1 MLRPAAL
8 VLCAVL
14 LVSGCATVPLETKP
28 EAVGPEAASPFT
40 GEEIAEPEQD
50 LPAVDVARRFVET
63 NAHTADDY
71 GVSRLYLT
79 ENVRQEWKPSGSLV
93 LLRDPFNTL
102 PAPAVEQPENPDEM
116 LVGLQGT
123 QLGKIEP
130 DGSFLP
136 AGGPYSA
143 QLRLRKQD
151 DGQWRI
157 IELPDEVMTTKPA
170 FENTHHPVPLYFFTP
185 EGNVRVPDW
194 RYVDAAPKEGLPG
207 RVMDALLGGPS
218 AGLENAVANPLQY
231 AQLDTNVTQ
240 LDDVLRVPLTGVAD
254 EADETKKLIIAQIVM
269 TLSHVTSS
277 GKVLPLSDGKPLL
290 AARSEWV
297 PSDLPSYSP
306 PTTSQPGMAVANERL
321 ISLENGNPV
330 PGPAGTGEVRIQSAA
345 QSLEGDQLA
354 LVEMLG
360 KKVRLRIGA
369 TAGPMQFTSVGG
381 KRMTRPTWWPGA
393 SNEVWTVVDRKDI
406 VQMRLNSDG
415 SWSERSVNS
424 STLERFGPISAL
436 RLSPD
441 GTRAVLIAGKRLV
454 MTSVSRDTETVMLRS
469 PRTLQPDY
477 LPDWVEVLDV
487 DWLEQGSIVAATAL
501 DTIPVV
507 KVSVDGFR
515 IDRYNLSNLETPVM
529 GVAAAPDGSVV
540 AANARGL
547 WVASTA
553 TEVWR
558 QHKAVKREVQTPFF
572 PG

>member
-1 MLRPAAL
+1 MRRRPAAL
-8 VLCAVL
+8 VLCAAL
-14 LVSGCATVPLETKP
+14 LAGGCATVPLETKP

-40 GEEIAEPEQD
+40 GEEVAEPERD
-50 LPAVDVARRFVET
+50 LPAIDVARRFVET
-63 NAHTADDY
+63 NAHAADDY
-71 GVSRLYLT
+71 GVSRLYLA
-79 ENVRQEWKPSGSLV
+79 EEVRPEWKPAGGMV
-93 LLRDPFNTL
+93 LLQDPFNTI
-102 PAPAVEQPENPDEM
+102 PASRQPEDPKEV
-116 LVGLQGT
+116 LVGLRGT
-123 QLGKIEP
+123 QIGKIEP

-136 AGGPYSA
+136 ARQPYSA

-170 FENTHHPVPLYFFTP
+170 FETTHHPVPLYFFAP

-194 RYVDAAPKEGLPG
+194 RYVPAAPKEGLPG
-207 RVMDALLGGPS
+207 RVMDALLAGPS
-218 AGLENAVANPLQY
+218 AGLEEAVVNPLQY

-240 LDDVLRVPLTGVAD
+240 LDDVLRVPLTNVAE

-277 GKVLPLSDGKPLL
+277 GKVRPLSDGKPLL
-290 AARSEWV
+290 AGRTEWV
-297 PSDLPSYSP
+297 PSDLPSYSAP
-306 PTTSQPGMAVANERL
+306 PSSQPGMAVLNERL
-321 ISLENGNPV
+321 ISQEDGSAV
-330 PGPAGTGEVRIQSAA
+330 PGPTGNGEVRVQSAA
-345 QSLEGDQLA
+345 QSLEGDHLA
-354 LVEMLG
+354 VVEMVG
-360 KKVRLRIGA
+360 KKVRLRIGE
-369 TAGPMQFTSVGG
+369 TGGPLQYTSVRG
-381 KRMTRPTWWPGA
+381 KRIARPTWWPEA

-406 VQMRLNSDG
+406 VQLNVNSDG
-415 SWSERSVNS
+415 TWSERIVNS
-424 STLERFGPISAL
+424 SSLERFGPISAL

-454 MTSVSRDTETVMLRS
+454 MASVSRTTEAVMLRS

-477 LPDWVEVLDV
+477 LSDWIDVLDV
-487 DWLEQGSIVAATAL
+487 DWLEQGSVVAATAL

-507 KVSVDGFR
+507 KVSVDGYR

-540 AANARGL
+540 AANSRGL
-547 WVASTA
+547 WVASTP